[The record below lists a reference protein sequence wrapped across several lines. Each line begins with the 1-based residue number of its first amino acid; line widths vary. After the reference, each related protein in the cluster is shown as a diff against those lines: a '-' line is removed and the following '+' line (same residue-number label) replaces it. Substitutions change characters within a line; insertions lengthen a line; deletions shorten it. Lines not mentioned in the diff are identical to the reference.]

1 MHRRNKS
8 HLEAHI
14 LCLRSKG
21 YNPVSVWDSG
31 LQFKPQKLIPA
42 SSSAVNVLCSTA
54 RLCCRISPL
63 LSAFWKEKDLELGIF
78 CVSQPHS
85 LYLLEPGGSRKALL
99 WSCTHGSYQPL
110 LEGTVSHEDPHT
122 AALVTCTLV
131 LGRLCG
137 SAGCTWI
144 LLKDLTS

>member
-1 MHRRNKS
+1 M
-8 HLEAHI
+8 
-14 LCLRSKG
+14 CLRSKG

-110 LEGTVSHEDPHT
+110 LEGTVSHEDPH
-122 AALVTCTLV
+122 AAAQHHMH
-131 LGRLCG
+131 LGVGEALWLC
-137 SAGCTWI
+137 W
-144 LLKDLTS
+144 LHLDLAERPDFMTSKGFSLPEM